1 MQKTFNAN
9 MIALV
14 DQEPITLSL
23 KRMLELFLSFR
34 LTVTIRR
41 YEYDLAEAR
50 YHAHILEG
58 LLKALDILDEVIA
71 AIRGSK
77 PKRVLKQI

>member
-1 MQKTFNAN
+1 

-14 DQEPITLSL
+14 EQEPLTLSL
-23 KRMLELFLSFR
+23 KRILELFLSFR
-34 LTVTIRR
+34 ITVTIRR

-58 LLKALDILDEVIA
+58 LLKALDFLMKLFPLSEILRHRILQNR
-71 AIRGSK
+71 I
-77 PKRVLKQI
+77 